1 MHPLVSVIVPVYRV
15 ERYLEEAVE
24 SILSQTLSNI
34 EIILVDD
41 GSDDRCPEICDRFQ
55 KEYEN
60 IVVIHQR
67 NHGLPAARNVGINK
81 ANGKYIA
88 FCDSDDIMKKDML
101 ERMVLAAQNHYAD
114 IVMCGYETFP
124 DKKNVYPG
132 IKSDAVLT
140 PKTFIAKCNTI
151 HTGNELCFSWR
162 FLLKKK
168 YIEEKK
174 IRFDEDLLFGEDV
187 PFNIQ
192 AVMEASRIFV
202 LQEILYFYRTNNTNS
217 IMRTKY
223 KPDLDEL
230 VQRQY
235 QKKIELT
242 YQYHLDQIDA
252 WMEDL
257 AYYYITGF
265 ADMLFNNAM
274 NGPVEKQKEA
284 VKKIIRMPLLSN
296 NFQKC
301 KGRLFHRGRI
311 NAIFWIACWWK
322 IDWIVWLFVKNKYG
336 L

>member
-1 MHPLVSVIVPVYRV
+1 
-15 ERYLEEAVE
+15 
-24 SILSQTLSNI
+24 
-34 EIILVDD
+34 
-41 GSDDRCPEICDRFQ
+41 
-55 KEYEN
+55 
-60 IVVIHQR
+60 
-67 NHGLPAARNVGINK
+67 
-81 ANGKYIA
+81 
-88 FCDSDDIMKKDML
+88 
-101 ERMVLAAQNHYAD
+101 
-114 IVMCGYETFP
+114 
-124 DKKNVYPG
+124 
-132 IKSDAVLT
+132 
-140 PKTFIAKCNTI
+140 
-151 HTGNELCFSWR
+151 
-162 FLLKKK
+162 
-168 YIEEKK
+168 
-174 IRFDEDLLFGEDV
+174 
-187 PFNIQ
+187 
-192 AVMEASRIFV
+192 
-202 LQEILYFYRTNNTNS
+202 
-217 IMRTKY
+217 MRTKY

-242 YQYHLDQIDA
+242 YQYHLDQIDS

-311 NAIFWIACWWK
+311 NSIFWIACWWK

>member
-1 MHPLVSVIVPVYRV
+1 M
-15 ERYLEEAVE
+15 
-24 SILSQTLSNI
+24 
-34 EIILVDD
+34 
-41 GSDDRCPEICDRFQ
+41 
-55 KEYEN
+55 
-60 IVVIHQR
+60 
-67 NHGLPAARNVGINK
+67 
-81 ANGKYIA
+81 
-88 FCDSDDIMKKDML
+88 
-101 ERMVLAAQNHYAD
+101 
-114 IVMCGYETFP
+114 
-124 DKKNVYPG
+124 
-132 IKSDAVLT
+132 
-140 PKTFIAKCNTI
+140 
-151 HTGNELCFSWR
+151 
-162 FLLKKK
+162 
-168 YIEEKK
+168 
-174 IRFDEDLLFGEDV
+174 FGEDV

-202 LQEILYFYRTNNTNS
+202 LQKILYFYRTNNTNS

-242 YQYHLDQIDA
+242 YQYHLDQIDS

>member
-15 ERYLEEAVE
+15 EKYLEEAVE

-101 ERMVLAAQNHYAD
+101 ERMVLAAQNHHAD

-140 PKTFIAKCNTI
+140 PNTFIAKCNTI

-168 YIEEKK
+168 IY
-174 IRFDEDLLFGEDV
+174 
-187 PFNIQ
+187 
-192 AVMEASRIFV
+192 
-202 LQEILYFYRTNNTNS
+202 
-217 IMRTKY
+217 
-223 KPDLDEL
+223 
-230 VQRQY
+230 
-235 QKKIELT
+235 
-242 YQYHLDQIDA
+242 
-252 WMEDL
+252 
-257 AYYYITGF
+257 
-265 ADMLFNNAM
+265 
-274 NGPVEKQKEA
+274 
-284 VKKIIRMPLLSN
+284 
-296 NFQKC
+296 
-301 KGRLFHRGRI
+301 
-311 NAIFWIACWWK
+311 
-322 IDWIVWLFVKNKYG
+322 
-336 L
+336 